1 MLFNNHNTWM
11 LYMYWSFS
19 TTVASLPCN
28 LPKSCEFRG
37 KIDMSKNWFATLRL
51 PYSFDSS
58 TKASKF
64 FFQKVIVI
72 DSRTV
77 VEIVMWNRLWL
88 GHNFPFSWHVGY
100 HVNQNAKLTQNTSYK
115 SERKHGPHL
124 CMCKRWLNCKMRSGF
139 LSTFNIGSMWGSCA
153 DNNYLGIYMHTKC
166 YRSSL

>member
-1 MLFNNHNTWM
+1 
-11 LYMYWSFS
+11 MYWPFS

-37 KIDMSKNWFATLRL
+37 KKDMSKNCFATLRL
-51 PYSFDSS
+51 PYSLNHNSYGVHA
-58 TKASKF
+58 TALQNRAN

-77 VEIVMWNRLWL
+77 VAIVMWNRLWL

-115 SERKHGPHL
+115 SEWKHGPHL

-153 DNNYLGIYMHTKC
+153 DNYYLGIYMHTKC

>member
-1 MLFNNHNTWM
+1 MYDRRKSALQPSEIVRISRQNRIRHVEKLVCDVTAAVQLHNSYGGLATA
-11 LYMYWSFS
+11 LRKR
-19 TTVASLPCN
+19 AN
-28 LPKSCEFRG
+28 L
-37 KIDMSKNWFATLRL
+37 
-51 PYSFDSS
+51 
-58 TKASKF
+58 
-64 FFQKVIVI
+64 FQKVIVI

-139 LSTFNIGSMWGSCA
+139 LSTFNIGSMWGSCS